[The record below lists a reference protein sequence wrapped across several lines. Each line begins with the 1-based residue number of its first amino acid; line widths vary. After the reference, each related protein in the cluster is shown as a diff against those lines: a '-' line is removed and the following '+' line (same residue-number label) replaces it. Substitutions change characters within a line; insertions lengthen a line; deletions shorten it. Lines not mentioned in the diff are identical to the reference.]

1 MAFGINMKKRFTCL
15 QGLLPVMIAATVVT
29 ACQTVQTTQSGAVGI
44 ERKQMMM
51 VSSKEM
57 DLASSQSYHQILQQA
72 GQKNAL
78 NRNRE
83 QVERVRAVARRLIPA
98 TGAFRSDAPGWQWE
112 VNVLSSNELN
122 AWCMAGGKIAFY
134 SGIIERLD
142 LSDDEIAAIMGH
154 EIAHA
159 LREHARERASQSMV
173 TNLGVAVVGAAL
185 GVGSAGTDLIGTVA
199 KVSFELPN
207 SREHET
213 EADRIGVEL
222 AARGGYDPRAAIG
235 LWQKMAKVSNGAPP
249 QWLSTHPSN
258 ETRQQDLQQYAA
270 RVMPLYEQATQRA
283 RPVK

>member
-1 MAFGINMKKRFTCL
+1 MSKRFEWAR
-15 QGLLPVMIAATVVT
+15 GVLPVVLAASVVT

-44 ERKQMMM
+44 ERRQSMM
-51 VSSKEM
+51 VSAKEM
-57 DLASSQSYHQILQQA
+57 DQAASQSYHQILQQA

-78 NRNRE
+78 NRNKE

-98 TGAFRSDAPGWQWE
+98 TGAFRPDAPGWKWE
-112 VNVLSSNELN
+112 VNVLTSNELN

-142 LSDDEIAAIMGH
+142 LTDDEIAAIMGH

-159 LREHARERASQSMV
+159 LREHARERASRAMV
-173 TNLGVAVVGAAL
+173 TNVGVAIVGAAL
-185 GVGSAGTDLIGTVA
+185 GVGQAGSDLIGTVA

-222 AARGGYDPRAAIG
+222 AARAGYDPRAAIV
-235 LWQKMAKVSNGAPP
+235 LWQKMAKASEGAPP

-258 ETRQQDLQQYAA
+258 ETRQQDLRVYAE
-270 RVMPLYEQATQRA
+270 RVMPLYEQATQHT

>member
-1 MAFGINMKKRFTCL
+1 MSKRFEWAR
-15 QGLLPVMIAATVVT
+15 GVLPVVLAAGVVT
-29 ACQTVQTTQSGAVGI
+29 ACQTVQTTQGGAVGI
-44 ERKQMMM
+44 ERRQSMM
-51 VSSKEM
+51 VSAKEM
-57 DLASSQSYHQILQQA
+57 DQAASQSYHQILQQA

-78 NRNRE
+78 NRNKE

-98 TGAFRSDAPGWQWE
+98 TGAFRPDAPGWKWE
-112 VNVLSSNELN
+112 VNVLTSNELN

-142 LSDDEIAAIMGH
+142 LTDDEIAAIMGH

-159 LREHARERASQSMV
+159 LREHARERASRAMV
-173 TNLGVAVVGAAL
+173 TNVGVAIVGAAL
-185 GVGSAGTDLIGTVA
+185 GVGQVGSDLLGSVA

-222 AARGGYDPRAAIG
+222 AARAGYDPRAAIV
-235 LWQKMAKVSNGAPP
+235 LWQKMAKASEGAPP

-258 ETRQQDLQQYAA
+258 ETRQQDLRVYAE
-270 RVMPLYEQATQRA
+270 RVMPLYEQATQRT

>member
-1 MAFGINMKKRFTCL
+1 MSERFTWL
-15 QGLLPVMIAATVVT
+15 RGLLPAVLAAGAVT
-29 ACQTVQTTQSGAVGI
+29 ACQTVQTTQGGAVGI
-44 ERKQMMM
+44 ERRQSMM
-51 VSSKEM
+51 VSAREM
-57 DLASSQSYHQILQQA
+57 DQAASQSYHQILQQA

-78 NRNRE
+78 NRNKE

-98 TGAFRSDAPGWQWE
+98 TGAFRPDAPGWRWE

-134 SGIIERLD
+134 SGIIERLS
-142 LSDDEIAAIMGH
+142 LTDDEIAAIMGH

-159 LREHARERASQSMV
+159 LREHARERASRAMV
-173 TNLGVAVVGAAL
+173 TNVGVAIVGAAL
-185 GVGSAGTDLIGTVA
+185 GVGQAGSDLLGTVA

-222 AARGGYDPRAAIG
+222 AARAGYDPRAAIV
-235 LWQKMAKVSNGAPP
+235 LWQKMAKASNGAPP

-258 ETRQQDLQQYAA
+258 ETRQQDLRVYAE
-270 RVMPLYEQATQRA
+270 RVMPLYEQATQGA

>member
-1 MAFGINMKKRFTCL
+1 MKKRFTCL
-15 QGLLPVMIAATVVT
+15 QGLLPVMIAASVVT

>member
-1 MAFGINMKKRFTCL
+1 MTRMKFRFN
-15 QGLLPVMIAATVVT
+15 GLLGLMPAVLAAGLVT
-29 ACQTVQTTQSGAVGI
+29 ACQTVRTTQTGNVGV
-44 ERKQMMM
+44 ERSQMMM
-51 VSSKEM
+51 VSSREM
-57 DLASSQSYHQILQQA
+57 ESAASQSYQKIIQQA

-78 NRNRE
+78 NRDKE

-98 TGAFRSDAPGWQWE
+98 TGAFRPDAPNWRWE

-134 SGIIERLD
+134 SGIIEKLD
-142 LSDDEIAAIMGH
+142 LTDDEIAAIMGH

-173 TNLGVAVVGAAL
+173 TNLGVAVLGAAL
-185 GVGSAGTDLIGTVA
+185 GVGQAGTDLIGSVA

-222 AARGGYDPRAAIG
+222 AARGGYDPRAAVV
-235 LWQKMAKVSNGAPP
+235 LWQKMAKANSNQPP

-258 ETRQQDLQQYAA
+258 QSRQQDLAQYAA
-270 RVMPLYEQATQRA
+270 RVMPLYEQATQHMK
-283 RPVK
+283 PVK

>member
-1 MAFGINMKKRFTCL
+1 MTRMKYRLKGL
-15 QGLLPVMIAATVVT
+15 SGLLPAMFAMGLMT
-29 ACQTVQTTQSGAVGI
+29 ACQTVRTTQTGNVGV
-44 ERKQMMM
+44 ERSQMMM
-51 VSSKEM
+51 VSSREM
-57 DLASSQSYHQILQQA
+57 ESAASQSYQKIIQQA

-78 NRNRE
+78 NRDKE

-98 TGAFRSDAPGWQWE
+98 TGAFRPDAPNWRWE
-112 VNVLSSNELN
+112 VNVLSSNDLN

-134 SGIIERLD
+134 SGIIEKLD

-159 LREHARERASQSMV
+159 LREHARERASQAMV
-173 TNLGVAVVGAAL
+173 TNIGVAVLGAAL
-185 GVGSAGTDLIGTVA
+185 GVGQAGTDLIGSVA

-222 AARGGYDPRAAIG
+222 AARGGYDPRAAVV
-235 LWQKMAKVSNGAPP
+235 LWQKMAKANSNQPP

-258 ETRQQDLQQYAA
+258 QSRQQDLAEYAA
-270 RVMPLYEQATQRA
+270 RVMPLYEQATQRTK
-283 RPVK
+283 PVK

>member
-1 MAFGINMKKRFTCL
+1 MTRMKCRFN
-15 QGLLPVMIAATVVT
+15 GLLGLVPAVLAAGLVT
-29 ACQTVQTTQSGAVGI
+29 ACQTVKTTQTGNVGV
-44 ERKQMMM
+44 ERSQMMM
-51 VSSKEM
+51 VSSREM
-57 DLASSQSYHQILQQA
+57 ESAASQSYQKIIQQA

-78 NRNRE
+78 NRDKE

-98 TGAFRSDAPGWQWE
+98 TGAFRADAPNWRWE

-134 SGIIERLD
+134 SGIIEKLD

-173 TNLGVAVVGAAL
+173 TNLGVAVLGAAL
-185 GVGSAGTDLIGTVA
+185 GVGQAGTDLIGSVA

-222 AARGGYDPRAAIG
+222 AARGGYDPRAAVV
-235 LWQKMAKVSNGAPP
+235 LWQKMAKANSNQPP

-258 ETRQQDLQQYAA
+258 QSRQQDLAQYAA
-270 RVMPLYEQATQRA
+270 RVMPLYEQATQHMK
-283 RPVK
+283 PVK

>member
-1 MAFGINMKKRFTCL
+1 MRYRFKGVL
-15 QGLLPVMIAATVVT
+15 GLLPAVFAVGLMT
-29 ACQTVQTTQSGAVGI
+29 ACQTVRTTQTGNVGV
-44 ERKQMMM
+44 ERSQMMM
-51 VSSKEM
+51 VSSREM
-57 DLASSQSYHQILQQA
+57 ESAASQSYQKIIQQA

-78 NRNRE
+78 NRDKE

-98 TGAFRSDAPGWQWE
+98 TGAFRPDAPNWRWE
-112 VNVLSSNELN
+112 VNVLSSNDLN

-134 SGIIERLD
+134 SGIIEKLD

-159 LREHARERASQSMV
+159 LREHARERASQAMV
-173 TNLGVAVVGAAL
+173 TNLGVAVLGAAL
-185 GVGSAGTDLIGTVA
+185 GVGQAGTDLIGSVA

-222 AARGGYDPRAAIG
+222 AARGGYDPRAAVV
-235 LWQKMAKVSNGAPP
+235 LWQKMAKANSNQPP

-258 ETRQQDLQQYAA
+258 ESRQQDLAQYAA
-270 RVMPLYEQATQRA
+270 RVMPLYEQATQHTK
-283 RPVK
+283 PVK

>member
-1 MAFGINMKKRFTCL
+1 MSERFTWL
-15 QGLLPVMIAATVVT
+15 RGLLPAVLAAGAVT
-29 ACQTVQTTQSGAVGI
+29 ACQTVQTTQGGAVGI
-44 ERKQMMM
+44 ERRQSMM
-51 VSSKEM
+51 VSAREM
-57 DLASSQSYHQILQQA
+57 DQAASQSYHQILQQA

-78 NRNRE
+78 NRNKE

-98 TGAFRSDAPGWQWE
+98 TGAFRPDAPGWRWE

-134 SGIIERLD
+134 SGIIERLN
-142 LSDDEIAAIMGH
+142 LTDDEIAAIMGH

-159 LREHARERASQSMV
+159 LREHARERASRAMV
-173 TNLGVAVVGAAL
+173 TNVGVAIVGAAL
-185 GVGSAGTDLIGTVA
+185 GVGQAGSDLLGTVA

-222 AARGGYDPRAAIG
+222 AARAGYDPRAAIV
-235 LWQKMAKVSNGAPP
+235 LWQKMAKASNGAPP

-258 ETRQQDLQQYAA
+258 ETRQQDLRVYAE
-270 RVMPLYEQATQRA
+270 RVMPLYEQATQGA

>member
-1 MAFGINMKKRFTCL
+1 MKKRFTCL

>member
-1 MAFGINMKKRFTCL
+1 MTRMKYRFK
-15 QGLLPVMIAATVVT
+15 GLLGLMPAVLAAGLIT
-29 ACQTVQTTQSGAVGI
+29 ACQTVRTTQTGSVGVD
-44 ERKQMMM
+44 RSQMMM
-51 VSSKEM
+51 VSSREM
-57 DLASSQSYHQILQQA
+57 EAAASQSYQKIIQQA

-78 NRNRE
+78 NRDKE

-98 TGAFRSDAPGWQWE
+98 TGAFRPDAPNWRWE

-134 SGIIERLD
+134 SGIIEKLD
-142 LSDDEIAAIMGH
+142 LTDDEIAAIMGH

-159 LREHARERASQSMV
+159 LREHARERATQSMV
-173 TNLGVAVVGAAL
+173 TNLGVAVLGAAL
-185 GVGSAGTDLIGTVA
+185 GVGQAGTDLIGSVA

-222 AARGGYDPRAAIG
+222 AARGGYDPRAAVV
-235 LWQKMAKVSNGAPP
+235 LWQKMAKASGNQPP

-258 ETRQQDLQQYAA
+258 QSRQQDLAQYAA
-270 RVMPLYEQATQRA
+270 RVMPLYEQATQHMK
-283 RPVK
+283 PVK

>member
-1 MAFGINMKKRFTCL
+1 MKKRFTCL
-15 QGLLPVMIAATVVT
+15 QGLLPVMIAAGVVT

-222 AARGGYDPRAAIG
+222 AARGGYDPRAAIS

>member
-1 MAFGINMKKRFTCL
+1 
-15 QGLLPVMIAATVVT
+15 MIAAGVVT
-29 ACQTVQTTQSGAVGI
+29 ACQTVQTTQGGAVGI
-44 ERKQMMM
+44 ERRQMMM

-57 DLASSQSYHQILQQA
+57 EQASSQSYHQILQQA

-78 NRNRE
+78 NRDKA

-112 VNVLSSNELN
+112 VNVLTSNDLN

-134 SGIIERLD
+134 SGIIEK
-142 LSDDEIAAIMGH
+142 LSLTDDEIAAIMGH

-159 LREHARERASQSMV
+159 LREHARERASQSMM
-173 TNLGVAVVGAAL
+173 TNVGVAVVGAVL
-185 GVGSAGTDLIGTVA
+185 GVGQAGTDLIGTVA

-222 AARGGYDPRAAIG
+222 AALGGYDPRAAIS
-235 LWQKMAKVSNGAPP
+235 LWQKMAKASSGAPP

-270 RVMPLYEQATQRA
+270 RVMPLYEQATQRVRA
-283 RPVK
+283 VK

>member
-1 MAFGINMKKRFTCL
+1 MKKRFTCL

-222 AARGGYDPRAAIG
+222 AARGGYDPRAAIS

>member
-1 MAFGINMKKRFTCL
+1 MKYRL
-15 QGLLPVMIAATVVT
+15 NSLLGLLPAVFAVGLMT
-29 ACQTVQTTQSGAVGI
+29 ACQTVRTTQTGNVGV
-44 ERKQMMM
+44 ERSQMMM

-57 DLASSQSYHQILQQA
+57 ESAASQSYQKIIQQA

-78 NRNRE
+78 NRDKE

-98 TGAFRSDAPGWQWE
+98 TGVFRPDAPNWRWE

-134 SGIIERLD
+134 SGIIEKLD
-142 LSDDEIAAIMGH
+142 LTDDEIAAIMGH

-159 LREHARERASQSMV
+159 LREHARERASQAMV
-173 TNLGVAVVGAAL
+173 TNLGVAVLGAAL
-185 GVGSAGTDLIGTVA
+185 GVGQAGTDLIGSVA

-222 AARGGYDPRAAIG
+222 AARGGYDPRAAVV
-235 LWQKMAKVSNGAPP
+235 LWQKMAKANSNQPP

-258 ETRQQDLQQYAA
+258 QSRQQDLAQYAA
-270 RVMPLYEQATQRA
+270 RVMPLYEQATQHTK
-283 RPVK
+283 PVK

>member
-1 MAFGINMKKRFTCL
+1 MKYRFK
-15 QGLLPVMIAATVVT
+15 GLLGLMPAVLAAGLIT
-29 ACQTVQTTQSGAVGI
+29 ACQTVRTTQTGSVGVD
-44 ERKQMMM
+44 RSQMMM
-51 VSSKEM
+51 VSSREM
-57 DLASSQSYHQILQQA
+57 EAAASQSYQKIIQQA

-78 NRNRE
+78 NRDKE
-83 QVERVRAVARRLIPA
+83 QVERVRAVAHRLIPA
-98 TGAFRSDAPGWQWE
+98 TGAFRPDAPNWRWE

-134 SGIIERLD
+134 SGIIEKLD
-142 LSDDEIAAIMGH
+142 LTDDEIAAIMGH

-173 TNLGVAVVGAAL
+173 TNLGVAVLGAAL
-185 GVGSAGTDLIGTVA
+185 GVGQAGTDLIGSVA

-222 AARGGYDPRAAIG
+222 AARGGYDPRAAVV
-235 LWQKMAKVSNGAPP
+235 LWQKMAKASGNQPP

-258 ETRQQDLQQYAA
+258 QSRQQDLAQYAA
-270 RVMPLYEQATQRA
+270 RVMPLYEQATQHMK
-283 RPVK
+283 PVK